1 MKVFYESKLAKW
13 LLWQGYSN
21 HHIGMLRLHQEKQ
34 GGDEAEYT

>member
-13 LLWQGYSN
+13 LLWQGYN
-21 HHIGMLRLHQEKQ
+21 HIGMFRLHQEKQ